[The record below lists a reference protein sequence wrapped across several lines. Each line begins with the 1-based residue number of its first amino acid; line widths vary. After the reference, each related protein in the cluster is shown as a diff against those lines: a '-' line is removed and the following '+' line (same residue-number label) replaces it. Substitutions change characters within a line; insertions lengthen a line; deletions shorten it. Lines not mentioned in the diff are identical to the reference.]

1 MKINEQGRSMI
12 EMLGVLAIIGVLS
25 VGGFNM
31 VNKMQTSYSNNQVLD
46 AAGELATRTRVLM
59 RDYDGEKNTSMNKF
73 LCKGKA
79 VPDALMENV
88 DCDNVSE
95 FTGNSDVKYNV
106 FYLGQ
111 KVTFVVQVQN
121 VTEEMCMAF
130 VTTNWGGPGSSG
142 FLGVSVGDKYDDVNK
157 YDVNK
162 GQASDTIAI
171 VGDANKPAPM
181 GIGTAAKACSG
192 DGLTI
197 NLSYR

>member
-1 MKINEQGRSMI
+1 MKTNEQGRSMI

-25 VGGFNM
+25 VGGFSM
-31 VNKMQTSYSNNQVLD
+31 VNKMQTSYTNNQVLD
-46 AAGELATRTRVLM
+46 TAGELATRTRVLM
-59 RDYDGEKNTSMNKF
+59 RDYDGAKDTSMNKF

-88 DCDNVSE
+88 NCENVSE
-95 FTGNSDVKYNV
+95 FTGASDVSYKVY
-106 FYLGQ
+106 YLGD

-142 FLGVSVGDKYDDVNK
+142 FLGVSVGDEYKAVNSGSAS
-157 YDVNK
+157 NK
-162 GQASDTIAI
+162 VAI
-171 VGDANKPAPM
+171 VGDSSYPAPM
-181 GIGTAAKACSG
+181 GIGTAATACDG

>member
-59 RDYDGEKNTSMNKF
+59 RDYDGGENTSMNKF

-95 FTGNSDVKYNV
+95 FTGESDAKYNV

-130 VTTNWGGPGSSG
+130 VTTNWGTPGTSG

-162 GQASDTIAI
+162 VPASDTIAI
-171 VGDANKPAPM
+171 VGDADKPAPM

>member
-95 FTGNSDVKYNV
+95 FTGNSDVKYKV
-106 FYLGQ
+106 FYLGE

-142 FLGVSVGDKYDDVNK
+142 FLGVSVGDKY
-157 YDVNK
+157 K
-162 GQASDTIAI
+162 GPASDTVAI
-171 VGDANKPAPM
+171 VGTFKPAPM
-181 GIGTAAKACSG
+181 EIGTAATACSG

>member
-1 MKINEQGRSMI
+1 MKNVNEQGRSMI

-46 AAGELATRTRVLM
+46 TAGELATRTRVLM

-95 FTGNSDVKYNV
+95 FTGNSDVKYKV
-106 FYLGQ
+106 FYLGE

-157 YDVNK
+157 
-162 GQASDTIAI
+162 GPASDTIAI

>member
-59 RDYDGEKNTSMNKF
+59 RDYDGGEGSSMNKF

-88 DCDNVSE
+88 DCENVSE

-162 GQASDTIAI
+162 DQASDTIAI
-171 VGDANKPAPM
+171 VGYAKKPAPM